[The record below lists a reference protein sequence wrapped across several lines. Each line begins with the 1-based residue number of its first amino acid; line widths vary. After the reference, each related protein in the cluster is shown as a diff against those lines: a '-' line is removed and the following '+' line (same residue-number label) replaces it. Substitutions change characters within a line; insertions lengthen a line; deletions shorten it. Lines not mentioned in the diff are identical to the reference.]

1 MAKLF
6 KIIVEL
12 YELVITTRKNDRYGR
27 VVSMGSLKPDDLIAL
42 AVSRRTDLS
51 PELIK
56 ASYNLLKAI
65 ALEEVCNGK
74 NVEFG
79 LSHYSLVSEGVF
91 IGDHSHWNPE
101 VNKLMISSASTL
113 ETRKALE
120 NIEVEVRGMAQSGL
134 CVNKLTD
141 VASGKVNER
150 LTPGGAVNLA
160 GVKIRIAGDSPDN
173 GIFLTEINSGTIT
186 QIPANSIPINDPS
199 KITFVIPADLPAG
212 DYHLSI
218 TTQYSNAKQTLL
230 EPRTFVFEYVLTCG

>member
-51 PELIK
+51 PESIK

-91 IGDHSHWNPE
+91 IGDHSHWGSRSKQADDSN
-101 VNKLMISSASTL
+101 ASTL
-113 ETRKALE
+113 L
-120 NIEVEVRGMAQSGL
+120 Q
-134 CVNKLTD
+134 
-141 VASGKVNER
+141 
-150 LTPGGAVNLA
+150 
-160 GVKIRIAGDSPDN
+160 
-173 GIFLTEINSGTIT
+173 
-186 QIPANSIPINDPS
+186 
-199 KITFVIPADLPAG
+199 
-212 DYHLSI
+212 
-218 TTQYSNAKQTLL
+218 
-230 EPRTFVFEYVLTCG
+230 EPRTYVFEYVLTNG